1 MEVLAAAAERHRTHG
16 DVISL
21 CAGQP
26 STGAPRAAREA
37 AAAAIEA
44 DALGYTETVGIRPLR
59 EAIAA
64 YHRDLGVND
73 VSADDVIVT
82 TGSSGAFTLLFL
94 AAFDGGDEVWMTRP
108 GYPAYRNT
116 LRALGTSVVELA
128 CGAEV
133 RYQPTVAMLEAERVA
148 RGAAPRGLVVAS
160 PANPTGTIIDAD
172 ELAAIARWCDAH
184 GVLLV
189 SDEIYH
195 GISFGRAT
203 SSAWQTSRQG
213 AVIGSVSKF
222 FSMTG
227 WRVGWMLVPAHLR
240 RRVAILASNLTICP
254 PAVSQHAALAALGE
268 AARGELEEHV
278 ATYRR
283 NRELVQRRLPEIGV
297 TTYAPPDGAF
307 YAWCDVAHLTDD
319 SARWCADVLAA
330 TGVAIT
336 PGIDFDPVDGHRFMR
351 MSLAVASDELDE
363 AFDRMVRFVDSS
375 S

>member
-1 MEVLAAAAERHRTHG
+1 MDDKQRYQRGMEVRRKVLGDAHVDKTLEKLTPLNEEFQDFITRYAWGETWTRPGLDHHTRSMITIAMLIALNREAELKMH
-16 DVISL
+16 L
-21 CAGQP
+21 
-26 STGAPRAAREA
+26 RAAFNNGVTRDELKEL
-37 AAAAIEA
+37 IMHS
-44 DALGYTETVGIRPLR
+44 ALYCGPLMR
-59 EAIAA
+59 
-64 YHRDLGVND
+64 HFGW
-73 VSADDVIVT
+73 S
-82 TGSSGAFTLLFL
+82 
-94 AAFDGGDEVWMTRP
+94 FDGGDEVWMTRP

-148 RGAAPRGLVVAS
+148 RGAAPKGLVVAS

-227 WRVGWMLVPAHLR
+227 WRVGWMLVPAGLR
-240 RRVAILASNLTICP
+240 EAVDVLLGNLSICA
-254 PAVSQHAALAALGE
+254 PANSQYAALGALHADPSLDVTVLDRAE
-268 AARGELEEHV
+268 FPRSPGVGVGLGPQQQRQEQQGDDNPVHGTEVVAQKGAEQQQEQPQQPGRQATPARPG
-278 ATYRR
+278 
-283 NRELVQRRLPEIGV
+283 LPR
-297 TTYAPPDGAF
+297 ACRQDG
-307 YAWCDVAHLTDD
+307 
-319 SARWCADVLAA
+319 
-330 TGVAIT
+330 
-336 PGIDFDPVDGHRFMR
+336 
-351 MSLAVASDELDE
+351 
-363 AFDRMVRFVDSS
+363 
-375 S
+375 